1 MKMFKQR
8 LQMLIDSKNLTQREV
23 AEALEINEARVSEW
37 LSGKVESPRRTSIK
51 NIAKMFS
58 CDFEWLA
65 HGIGEPFPAGF
76 KSTDYGQLG
85 RITSGMPP
93 KSEKVVMTIEPGPAR
108 KKGSKIEE
116 QQARQETESINEE
129 EAIEQTRYIL
139 RSDTVYR
146 GALHSNIRA
155 FYQGVKR
162 EEEMAG
168 VDEQMIEMQNKMDM
182 MMQML
187 ESLGAHLPGK
197 KRDAQEG

>member
-1 MKMFKQR
+1 
-8 LQMLIDSKNLTQREV
+8 MLEEGQDGSKTVKEQKIL
-23 AEALEINEARVSEW
+23 
-37 LSGKVESPRRTSIK
+37 
-51 NIAKMFS
+51 
-58 CDFEWLA
+58 
-65 HGIGEPFPAGF
+65 
-76 KSTDYGQLG
+76 
-85 RITSGMPP
+85 
-93 KSEKVVMTIEPGPAR
+93 MTIEPGPAR
-108 KKGSKIEE
+108 KRGGSEVEE
-116 QQARQETESINEE
+116 QQARQEPDSINEE

-187 ESLGAHLPGK
+187 ESLGAHLPSK
-197 KRDAQEG
+197 KRDAAEG